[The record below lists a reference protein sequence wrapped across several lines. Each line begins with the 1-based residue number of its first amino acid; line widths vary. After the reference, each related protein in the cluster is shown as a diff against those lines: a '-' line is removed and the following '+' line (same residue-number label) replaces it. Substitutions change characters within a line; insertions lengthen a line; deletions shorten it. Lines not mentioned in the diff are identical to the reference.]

1 MRNMKKL
8 GKFTLMALAVTGV
21 IVVAVAVK
29 NRVEEAKDE
38 EC

>member
-8 GKFTLMALAVTGV
+8 GKFTLMALAV
-21 IVVAVAVK
+21 K